1 MLFIYNLP
9 VMVNK
14 DFQQTNQVIFQL
26 SFFLH
31 YVQTVAISSVSSLS
45 WIRLAAL
52 LSYNVV

>member
-31 YVQTVAISSVSSLS
+31 YVQTVAISSVS